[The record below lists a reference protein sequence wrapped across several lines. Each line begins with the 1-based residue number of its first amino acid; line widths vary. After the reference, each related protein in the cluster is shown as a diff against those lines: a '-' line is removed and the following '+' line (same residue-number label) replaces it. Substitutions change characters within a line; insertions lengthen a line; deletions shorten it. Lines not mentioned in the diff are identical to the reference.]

1 MTRKE
6 QIVETAIELFATE
19 SFESVSIQ
27 KLANET
33 GVAQGLLYRHFKGK
47 DDLLKH
53 LILKGLEQVS
63 ITLQPYSDSSLS
75 FEQAFARHLKRSL
88 QYLHSDYKLWKV
100 LHNTRQNAA
109 LMTALDFDLDPRQ
122 ALVQPIKRRLLAE
135 GIREAETKAWLVF
148 TLIDGIT
155 GLYLANPEH
164 YPLKKMEKLLT
175 ENIINYVS

>member
-100 LHNTRQNAA
+100 LHNTRTHMIHVYVDDKLAGSWPDRGTQSWHFKNGVYG
-109 LMTALDFDLDPRQ
+109 TRGRSEVRFRN
-122 ALVQPIKRRLLAE
+122 IKYWV
-135 GIREAETKAWLVF
+135 K
-148 TLIDGIT
+148 
-155 GLYLANPEH
+155 N
-164 YPLKKMEKLLT
+164 
-175 ENIINYVS
+175 